1 MANKWELKYKR
12 KCLKEQTAAR
22 DVWQGYRG
30 KSHVTH
36 SEVCR
41 HWEGST
47 ISLQC
52 EVETGNIHQTGSLQ
66 PLLKKPLFYLHF
78 ASTGRL
84 SPAVLVYQ
92 AVCKSISIS
101 LPLSSVLCQSLSYDC
116 TGNPCGLAPVG
127 ASSAP
132 ALPVAGSALN
142 TGEEISL
149 SRSVQQ
155 EWSLG
160 LAGCAKA
167 PRTKVLGWM

>member
-1 MANKWELKYKR
+1 MVNKWELKYKR

-30 KSHVTH
+30 KSHEIH

-47 ISLQC
+47 ISLQY
-52 EVETGNIHQTGSLQ
+52 GDRKQSPDWQSSAALK
-66 PLLKKPLFYLHF
+66 KKPLFYLHL

-101 LPLSSVLCQSLSYDC
+101 LPLSSVWRQSLSYAVWFGSSGSLFC
-116 TGNPCGLAPVG
+116 THP
-127 ASSAP
+127 
-132 ALPVAGSALN
+132 
-142 TGEEISL
+142 
-149 SRSVQQ
+149 
-155 EWSLG
+155 
-160 LAGCAKA
+160 AGCWFCFKRRWWDQPQQVLKAGMRPGPGWLACVKA